1 MKTLKIMTLVATLA
15 VFFSGVMMV
24 STASRAATEEQF
36 DAAATY
42 KTKCVACHGPNAEKK
57 FDSSLPDQ
65 QLIDAVM
72 QGKKGEKPPNMPAYS
87 EKGVTAE
94 QAAALVAQMKALKS
108 AQ

>member
-1 MKTLKIMTLVATLA
+1 
-15 VFFSGVMMV
+15 MV

-42 KTKCVACHGPNAEKK
+42 KTKCVACHGQKAEKK

-65 QLIDAVM
+65 QLIDAIM

-108 AQ
+108 AP